1 MSVSVLKRLKEL
13 EGELSQHKKMYA
25 ELARENY
32 ALKELIEKSLRPSEK
47 REAVRFLVARH
58 QLSTTRACAAVKLS
72 RWGFRMCYDRL
83 RLVGH
88 GWNHKR
94 VYRVYKAMKLN
105 LRRRAKRR
113 LPTPVQQPMVVEAR
127 ANWS

>member
-1 MSVSVLKRLKEL
+1 M
-13 EGELSQHKKMYA
+13 
-25 ELARENY
+25 RET
-32 ALKELIEKSLRPSEK
+32 A
-47 REAVRFLVARH
+47 RFLVARH

-72 RWGFRMCYDRL
+72 RWSWYRPVVSAEARDREVIEALNAIVEKHPRWGFRMCYDRL